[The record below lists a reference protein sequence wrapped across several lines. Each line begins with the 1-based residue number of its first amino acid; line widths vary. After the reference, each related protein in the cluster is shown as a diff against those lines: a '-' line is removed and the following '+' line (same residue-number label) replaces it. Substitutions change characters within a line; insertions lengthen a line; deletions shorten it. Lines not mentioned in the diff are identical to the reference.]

1 MASTNEVFRLATCIT
16 CHAWNA
22 DKTKVALCPNNNEV
36 HIYGKSGTTYTLEHV
51 LAEHDQVITG
61 IDWAPKTN
69 RIVTSSQDRNAYV
82 WTFQNGVWK
91 PTLVILRIN
100 RAATHVRWSP
110 EENKFAVASGAK
122 CVSVCYFEEDND
134 WWVSKHIKKHK
145 STVLKVDWHPNNQLL
160 ATGSSDFKARVF
172 SAFIKGVD
180 SKPPGGPFGNKLP
193 FGELLLELDAA
204 SGWVHAIKWS
214 PSGNKLAFAGHD
226 SSINF
231 ANIASQPPAVQ
242 RIRLPN
248 LPIRDVL
255 FLSEQSLVG
264 VGEDCNPIL
273 FSANDSGEWTYIS
286 ELDKQSAASS
296 SEGASQSARKMFQNK
311 VDLGAESVGDTKLD
325 TTHQNAIT
333 CIYPHTSSGNIVSD
347 FSTTGLDG
355 NLVIWH
361 TKAIEA
367 KMKNLKI
374 K

>member
-1 MASTNEVFRLATCIT
+1 MSAPADVAHLTTCIT
-16 CHAWNA
+16 THAWNG
-22 DKTKVALCPNNNEV
+22 DRTKVALCPNSSEV
-36 HIYGKSGTTYTLEHV
+36 HIYAKSGNNYTLEHV

-82 WTFQNGVWK
+82 WTFQNGTWK

-100 RAATHVRWSP
+100 RAATHVKWSP

-145 STVLKVDWHPNNQLL
+145 STVLKVDWHPNNILL

-180 SKPPGGPFGNKLP
+180 AKPPSGPFGTKLP

-204 SGWVHAIKWS
+204 SGWVHTIKWS
-214 PSGNKLAFAGHD
+214 PSGNRLAFAGHD

-231 ANIASQPPAVQ
+231 ADVSSQPPSVQ
-242 RIRLPN
+242 RLRLHS
-248 LPIRDVL
+248 LPLRDLL

-264 VGEDCNPIL
+264 VGEDTNPVL
-273 FSANDSGEWTYIS
+273 FQATDSGDWAFGS
-286 ELDKQSAASS
+286 DLDKSGPAVNT
-296 SEGASQSARKMFQNK
+296 GTTSARDVFKAK
-311 VDLGAESVGDTKLD
+311 VDLGTESATDTKLD
-325 TTHQNAIT
+325 TLHQNAVTVVSPFTTAGGVIT
-333 CIYPHTSSGNIVSD
+333 D
-347 FSTTGLDG
+347 FSTSGLDG
-355 NLVIWH
+355 NLIVWH
-361 TKAIEA
+361 TKALEA
-367 KMKNLKI
+367 KLKGLKI